1 MSKLLSLLLATTFS
15 SFAFAQELIVV
26 DKQTGIA
33 GVTKQEQV
41 KKRRTTALPGVGG
54 VNKRLTRSSVIRTNG
69 DGTDNVLISSR
80 FPNRIATPFA
90 NPRVIG
96 KTNAQVV
103 RDGSSLFISPPKKD
117 EPFTIFVTGS
127 NAGDAVI
134 SLTLI
139 PKDIPSQVVALQIDS
154 TQGGTSKAPRV
165 EGYTQQV
172 VDLLRTVAAGK
183 TPAGYA
189 EGIMP
194 NFVGR
199 SKNERLVIL
208 PVTRYSG
215 SNLDIYKYKV
225 ENSHKSIELSE
236 TSFYQKGV
244 RAVSIFPNI
253 VLNKGE
259 STFVY
264 VLADKTLLDGESD
277 GQ

>member
-1 MSKLLSLLLATTFS
+1 MSKLLALLLSVAIS
-15 SFAFAQELIVV
+15 STAFAQEVIVV
-26 DKQTGIA
+26 DKDKGSATVKTDTQA
-33 GVTKQEQV
+33 
-41 KKRRTTALPGVGG
+41 KKRRVTTLPGAGG
-54 VNKRLTRSSVIRTNG
+54 VDKRLTRSSVIRTNG

-80 FPNRIATPFA
+80 FPNRIATPFEK
-90 NPRVIG
+90 PRVIG
-96 KTNAQVV
+96 KTNAQIV
-103 RDGSSLFISPPKKD
+103 RDGSSLFITPPKND
-117 EPFTIFVTGS
+117 APFTVFVTGT
-127 NAGDAVI
+127 NAGDPVI

-154 TQGGTSKAPRV
+154 TQGGAAKAPRV

-172 VDLLRTVAAGK
+172 VDLLRTVASGK

-199 SKNERLVIL
+199 SQNQGLVII
-208 PVTRYSG
+208 PVVRYSG
-215 SNLDIYKYKV
+215 STLDIYKYKV
-225 ENSHKSIELSE
+225 ENSYKTIELSE

-277 GQ
+277 GR